1 MSPDPDV
8 LGLDILALGA
18 HPDDV
23 EVHVGGILALASDR
37 GLKAAILD
45 LTSGDLGTRGTPE
58 TRRAEAQE
66 AARILGVPRFVL
78 DFPDGR
84 FTEDEA
90 YRLRLMAEIRR
101 LRPRVLILPPPD
113 DRHPDH
119 RRAHRLARE
128 AAYYAG
134 LKNYPCEGAPWRPE
148 AVAWVGGENPGQPDL
163 LADVS
168 AVWERRMAAFDAFG
182 SQFTQDPSQP
192 PTRIAHPAFRRGVLG
207 RAMHWGSLR
216 MCDWAEALWCERP
229 VPAALV
235 TLMARLEGR

>member
-1 MSPDPDV
+1 MSHE
-8 LGLDILALGA
+8 LDILALGA

-23 EVHVGGILALASDR
+23 EVHVGGLLALASDR
-37 GLKAAILD
+37 GMKAAILD
-45 LTSGDLGTRGTPE
+45 LTSGDLGTRGTAE
-58 TRRAEAQE
+58 TRRTEAQE
-66 AARILGVPRFVL
+66 AARILGVPRVVL

-84 FTEDEA
+84 FTDEEA

-101 LRPRVLILPPPD
+101 MRPQVLILPAPD

-134 LKNYPCEGAPWRPE
+134 LKNYPCDGTPWRPE
-148 AVAWVGGENPGQPDL
+148 ALAWVGGENPGQPDL
-163 LADVS
+163 LVDVS

-182 SQFTQDPSQP
+182 SQFNQDPSQP
-192 PTRIAHPAFRRGVLG
+192 ATRIAHPAFRRGVLG

-229 VPAALV
+229 VPNALIQLV
-235 TLMARLEGR
+235 ARLETPA

>member
-1 MSPDPDV
+1 MSPDPEAQ
-8 LGLDILALGA
+8 GLDLLALGA

-23 EVHVGGILALASDR
+23 EVHVGGLLALASDR

-58 TRRAEAQE
+58 TRRVEAQE

-84 FTEDEA
+84 FMEDEA
-90 YRLRLMAEIRR
+90 NRLRLMAEIRR

-128 AAYYAG
+128 AAFYAG

-148 AVAWVGGENPGQPDL
+148 AVTWVGGENPAQPDL
-163 LADVS
+163 LVDVS
-168 AVWERRMAAFDAFG
+168 TVWERRMAAFDAFG

-229 VPAALV
+229 VPSALV
-235 TLMARLEGR
+235 TLVARLEGR